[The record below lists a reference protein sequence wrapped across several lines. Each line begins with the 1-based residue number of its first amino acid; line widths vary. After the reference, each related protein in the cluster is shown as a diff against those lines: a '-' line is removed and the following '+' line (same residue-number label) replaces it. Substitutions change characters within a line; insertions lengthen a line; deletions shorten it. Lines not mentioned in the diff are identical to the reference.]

1 MQIANYNKQPSKMNF
16 GREAL
21 SLYVYTLLADEVL
34 IKCALSYDLA
44 LYDEIE
50 TLKDEEVIRKL
61 LPHVEDDEEFTKT
74 LTDIWDLQKQLK
86 RYIREKHTDKSTFIA
101 IGNFRSIMKDL
112 RSKLK
117 EIIEKRLKYSRLF
130 ELVPFRKEDVWKLEN
145 VLFKFDPAFD
155 KQDLYITEL
164 TQTIPEQ
171 KYLIAFDTEV
181 EKLFSFCLY
190 DNPDNCN
197 AEIIKIPLWS
207 FPVFD
212 GISFF
217 QMKFTRDYLL
227 PALLEFKAQLKKLS
241 SEVFNIPFEPVNHPK
256 IKQLCQE
263 SIEQHIVPVQKSVN
277 DSLYMSQLRNKT
289 EAGKGINFCLGIT
302 SAENLVNYYE
312 RTEMIEPYV
321 ATEIKQQIGRQ
332 MDLKAC
338 CFFVYCTF

>member
-1 MQIANYNKQPSKMNF
+1 MRIATYNREPSKMNF
-16 GREAL
+16 EQEVS

-34 IKCALSYDLA
+34 IKCALSYDLI
-44 LYDEIE
+44 LYDELE
-50 TLKDEEVIRKL
+50 TLKDEYVIDIL
-61 LPHVEDDEEFTKT
+61 LHHFEGHKEATKT
-74 LTDIWDLQKQLK
+74 LTGTRELQKQVNK
-86 RYIREKHTDKSTFIA
+86 YIREKHKDKAAFIA
-101 IGNFRSIMKDL
+101 IGNFRSIMKSL
-112 RSKLK
+112 RNKLK
-117 EIIEKRLKYSRLF
+117 ESIDARLKYTKLF
-130 ELVPFRKEDVWKLEN
+130 ELAPFTKEKVWKLKH
-145 VLFKFDPAFD
+145 LLYKFDPQYD

-164 TQTIPEQ
+164 TQTIPEL
-171 KYLIAFDTEV
+171 KYLMAFESV
-181 EKLFSFCLY
+181 AEELFSLCLY